1 MSNIV
6 ITPESVIS
14 KFFIRYEKLN
24 QLVHTAFSGL
34 EVNTVNIYIDLY
46 SVYHTVISRTFS
58 TTIKEYLAITSMTI
72 NLCAHYR
79 SYFKNLGISTKIFII
94 SSFNLPSESVRSV
107 PYYNK
112 TMTEKLQNTVMKEM
126 VDLNISLLETI
137 CPYLPDIHFIKTDFE
152 SAVVMNEIMNR
163 ESPDQSLIISTD
175 IYPMQLTAIRE
186 NVSYIFPIKGYQYKD
201 ESLVIPQNASIRAK
215 NMFWSVI
222 ARKFANS
229 SLFEKVGPLSTS
241 NLMLLGSFNIL
252 KDRCFP
258 NIYNINRSINLIS
271 RTLGFDSIKLTPQSV
286 FDYDKDNSISEENRI
301 HITNRYITLD
311 VSYQSIL
318 FNNSIE
324 SKTLHYE
331 NLEDSNAIN
340 IINDKYFANNPI
352 DIFRL

>member
-1 MSNIV
+1 
-6 ITPESVIS
+6 
-14 KFFIRYEKLN
+14 
-24 QLVHTAFSGL
+24 
-34 EVNTVNIYIDLY
+34 
-46 SVYHTVISRTFS
+46 
-58 TTIKEYLAITSMTI
+58 
-72 NLCAHYR
+72 
-79 SYFKNLGISTKIFII
+79 
-94 SSFNLPSESVRSV
+94 
-107 PYYNK
+107 
-112 TMTEKLQNTVMKEM
+112 
-126 VDLNISLLETI
+126 
-137 CPYLPDIHFIKTDFE
+137 
-152 SAVVMNEIMNR
+152 
-163 ESPDQSLIISTD
+163 
-175 IYPMQLTAIRE
+175 
-186 NVSYIFPIKGYQYKD
+186 
-201 ESLVIPQNASIRAK
+201 
-215 NMFWSVI
+215 
-222 ARKFANS
+222 
-229 SLFEKVGPLSTS
+229 
-241 NLMLLGSFNIL
+241 MLLGSFNIL